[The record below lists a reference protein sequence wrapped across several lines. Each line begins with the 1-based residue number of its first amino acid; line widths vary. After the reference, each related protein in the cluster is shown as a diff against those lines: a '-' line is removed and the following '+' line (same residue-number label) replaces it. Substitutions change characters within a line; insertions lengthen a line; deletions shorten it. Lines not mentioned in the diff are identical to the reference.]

1 MAAAHDLAIFPW
13 SPLAGGFLTGKF
25 TREGADADSR
35 RANFDFPPID
45 KEKAYDLVDVMG
57 EIAAEQKASIAQ
69 IALAW
74 VRQQSGVTSTI
85 IGAKTLAQLNSN
97 IASIEI
103 QLTAEQ
109 LGKIDQISP
118 LPMQYPGWMVER
130 QSAYRK

>member
-1 MAAAHDLAIFPW
+1 
-13 SPLAGGFLTGKF
+13 
-25 TREGADADSR
+25 
-35 RANFDFPPID
+35 
-45 KEKAYDLVDVMG
+45 
-57 EIAAEQKASIAQ
+57 
-69 IALAW
+69 
-74 VRQQSGVTSTI
+74 VTSTI